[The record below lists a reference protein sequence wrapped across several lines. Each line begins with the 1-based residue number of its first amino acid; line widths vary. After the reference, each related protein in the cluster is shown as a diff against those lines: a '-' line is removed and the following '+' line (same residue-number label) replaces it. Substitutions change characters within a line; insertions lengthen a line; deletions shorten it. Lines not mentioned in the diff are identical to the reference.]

1 MSALDHLAETLS
13 ALLEAAQ
20 AEDWIQLEVLEPELN
35 TALAQLTANPLPANS
50 ADSLRKKLDE
60 LLAVQQQVTE
70 RCTNRMK
77 QISPL
82 LDALSVPNSAETNP

>member
-1 MSALDHLAETLS
+1 VSALDHLAETLN

-50 ADSLRKKLDE
+50 ADSLRKKLE
-60 LLAVQQQVTE
+60 KLLAVQQQVTE

-82 LDALSVPNSAETNP
+82 LDALSIPNSAETNP